1 MSSIGAIGTLGPSTF
16 CFLLCRR
23 TSMSPE
29 LQAAQCGASSKTR
42 RTLPDDYS
50 LRRTCH
56 RLEGE
61 IAEPL
66 GLARVDQGHHR
77 GESGILVCPED
88 DGSGQAVYRIY
99 LLAGRLEVELD
110 QVGQVL
116 DGLEGFVQWLHLAAD
131 QQVSF
136 AVDVQDDAVF
146 GDGLGV
152 LDRPSRA
159 SDWKTTSS
167 KGVRLGSARTS
178 PVTDPAIDRYSPGG
192 RSLKPT
198 WTSWPPRPA
207 S

>member
-50 LRRTCH
+50 LRSITLAPKKLILTRRASEGSASEPSLARRVSMCKDAKLSCRGNTCH

-61 IAEPL
+61 LAEPL

-88 DGSGQAVYRIY
+88 DGCGQAVDRIY
-99 LLAGRLEVELD
+99 LLAG
-110 QVGQVL
+110 
-116 DGLEGFVQWLHLAAD
+116 
-131 QQVSF
+131 
-136 AVDVQDDAVF
+136 
-146 GDGLGV
+146 
-152 LDRPSRA
+152 
-159 SDWKTTSS
+159 
-167 KGVRLGSARTS
+167 
-178 PVTDPAIDRYSPGG
+178 
-192 RSLKPT
+192 
-198 WTSWPPRPA
+198 
-207 S
+207 